1 MREGI
6 IRKLQQRFARDQDAL
21 KRVLESFGIIGQTR
35 ANISKRGFRTIFTLF
50 PETPVKMLKDV
61 FEALQL
67 YDLSELLDIESMK
80 THGSLQLAY
89 TLDEIKQLNGV
100 ADRPTTYH
108 SCGAVLIITD
118 DDKVSNASEIKTF
131 FTSLDNK
138 SDVFEVITDVT
149 TWRHLEK
156 EFEELKMKTFAR
168 VRYFGLLAEDEQV
181 LFLRWLTDA
190 SHKLQLRIRQ
200 EVSRDQ
206 PIIVGLRHLK
216 DDIDIVRL
224 RLNNKFENW
233 FEGKTEMK
241 QPDEFKSFLQS
252 MMVTVDRIQENLTQL
267 IQEKEKE
274 EQNSQENVSAV
285 TNRWIH
291 RQGKYE

>member
-1 MREGI
+1 MREGVI
-6 IRKLQQRFARDQDAL
+6 SKLQERFARDRDAL
-21 KRVLESFGIIGQTR
+21 KRVLESFGIIGRTR
-35 ANISKRGFRTIFTLF
+35 AKISKRGFHTIFRLF

-67 YDLSELLDIESMK
+67 YDLLELLEIESMK
-80 THGSLQLAY
+80 PHGSLQLAY
-89 TLDEIKQLNGV
+89 TLDEIKKLNGV

-118 DDKVSNASEIKTF
+118 DENVSNASDIKTF
-131 FTSLDNK
+131 FTDLDNK
-138 SDVFEVITDVT
+138 SDVTEVITDMT
-149 TWRHLEK
+149 TLRHLEK
-156 EFEELKMKTFAR
+156 EIEVFKMKTITR
-168 VRYFGLLAEDEQV
+168 VRYLGHLAEDEQV
-181 LFLRWLTDA
+181 LFLQWLTDA
-190 SHKLQLRIRQ
+190 SDKLHVRVRQ

-216 DDIDIVRL
+216 DDIDIMRL
-224 RLNNKFENW
+224 RLNNTFENSS
-233 FEGKTEMK
+233 EGKTEMK

-252 MMVTVDRIQENLTQL
+252 IIVTVDRIQENLTQL

>member
-1 MREGI
+1 MREGVI
-6 IRKLQQRFARDQDAL
+6 SKLQERFARDRDAL
-21 KRVLESFGIIGQTR
+21 KRVLESFGIIGRTR
-35 ANISKRGFRTIFTLF
+35 ANISKRGFRTIFRLF

-67 YDLSELLDIESMK
+67 YDLLELLEIESMK
-80 THGSLQLAY
+80 PHGSLQLAY
-89 TLDEIKQLNGV
+89 TLDEIKKLNGV

-118 DDKVSNASEIKTF
+118 DENVSNASEIKTF
-131 FTSLDNK
+131 FTDLDNK
-138 SDVFEVITDVT
+138 SDVTEVITDMT
-149 TWRHLEK
+149 TLRHLEK
-156 EFEELKMKTFAR
+156 EIEVFKMKTITR
-168 VRYFGLLAEDEQV
+168 VRYFGHLEEDEQV
-181 LFLRWLTDA
+181 LFLQWLTDA
-190 SHKLQLRIRQ
+190 SHKLQLRVGQ

-216 DDIDIVRL
+216 DDIDIMRL
-224 RLNNKFENW
+224 RLNNTFENSS
-233 FEGKTEMK
+233 EGKTEMK

-252 MMVTVDRIQENLTQL
+252 MMITVDRIQENLTQL